1 MCAELFPWHVQM
13 NRIARP
19 HTSSSWSAMG
29 RISTASLPPSV
40 AFFAGWKSPTRL
52 TGPRVT
58 TRNLWYLCGSN
69 TRVFQP
75 VKNSTKFR
83 RCILLWIG
91 LAACL
96 GAIAC
101 DDSGVPPTPDAAK
114 RFLKLRGYDFN
125 EESFFKAAAD
135 GDVMAVTGFISAGM
149 NVNVKNKDDDTAL
162 TAMAAQ
168 GNVKVIDALL
178 RYGADVNAKGR
189 NGWTALLL
197 ALQEEHGDVVDRLL
211 AQPNLDLKA
220 ETPDK
225 MTALMVA
232 VWHQQDSAVRALIKR
247 DVDVNHQDNDGD
259 TAVHGAA
266 LYRNAKILGLL
277 LDAHADPN
285 LKNKVGGTALMWA
298 AAYGHDDIVRDLLN
312 RGADPKI
319 RDVDGVTAAGWA
331 AKNGRSNILLMLR
344 QAEKEQSGKS

>member
-1 MCAELFPWHVQM
+1 M
-13 NRIARP
+13 
-19 HTSSSWSAMG
+19 
-29 RISTASLPPSV
+29 
-40 AFFAGWKSPTRL
+40 
-52 TGPRVT
+52 
-58 TRNLWYLCGSN
+58 RNLL
-69 TRVFQP
+69 FQCASSVQAYRP
-75 VKNSTKFR
+75 VKNRMTFR
-83 RCILLWIG
+83 SRQCVFPNRLDTAPVWRPIRRTSPPSKRLHPLLLCFG

-125 EESFFKAAAD
+125 EESFFQAAAD
-135 GDVMAVTGFISAGM
+135 GDVMAVSGFISAGI
-149 NVNVKNKDDDTAL
+149 NVNAKNKDDDTAL

-168 GNVKVIDALL
+168 GNAKVIGELL
-178 RYGADVNAKGR
+178 RGGADVNAKGR

-197 ALQEEHGDVVDRLL
+197 ALQEEHADVVDLLL
-211 AQPNLDLKA
+211 AQPNLDWKA

-232 VWHQQDSAVRALIKR
+232 VWHQQDVAVRALLKR
-247 DVDVNHQDNDGD
+247 NVDVDHQDNDGD

-266 LYRNAKILGLL
+266 LYRNAKMLGLL
-277 LDAHADPN
+277 LDAGANPN
-285 LKNKVGGTALMWA
+285 LKNKLGGTALMWA

-319 RDVDGVTAAGWA
+319 RDIDGVTAAGWA
-331 AKNGRSNILLMLR
+331 AKNGRTNILTILR
-344 QAEKEQSGKS
+344 AAEKEQGAKS